1 MYASLIL
8 RYLVLNSMYG
18 IIQLYT
24 LIESLLLSP
33 NYKERRDVLYRI
45 VINRV
50 DSFTLFIQ
58 LQSRLKF
65 ITGIEVSELSQ
76 FDL

>member
-1 MYASLIL
+1 
-8 RYLVLNSMYG
+8 MYG